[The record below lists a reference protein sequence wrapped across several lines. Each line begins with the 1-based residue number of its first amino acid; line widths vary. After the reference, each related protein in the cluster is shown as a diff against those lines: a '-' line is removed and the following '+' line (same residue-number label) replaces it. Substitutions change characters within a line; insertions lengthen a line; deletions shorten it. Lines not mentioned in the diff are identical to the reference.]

1 MRSLPIAITDS
12 NKRRSAVGFAYGW
25 ICRAVLGG
33 AIVISACEISATA
46 DDLVELRNGGTLSG
60 RVVGDLD
67 SGNSVPVTI
76 ELADGGSIQLLRG
89 QVGRVH
95 TLSPEEIQY
104 NELAAKVEETAEAHF
119 ELATW
124 CGERR
129 LSQQRET
136 HLLKAI
142 QLDPNHEDARHAL
155 KFSLI
160 NGRWMTREQLLLA
173 TGRRTDGT
181 LLQEAEF
188 LDVQAEYDERMKE
201 WKQDLRQWRSQLGK
215 QRHAEFAE
223 KIAAVRDPAAVPTIA
238 EILADEQTRDSKLLW
253 INLLG
258 NIDSPM
264 VVDPLV
270 RVALLEDDEHLRD
283 LALNKLEARNDGE
296 LQRVFMSHLNPN
308 DNSPAVISRAG
319 VALAR
324 LGDREAV
331 RSMIEALV
339 TKVRVA
345 NPNATNPGNIN
356 SGFSNTGGFSGSF
369 GGGNQ
374 PRTVDTPVQ
383 NPGVLTGLR
392 ELTGVDFGFDK
403 SAWLNWLVQEQTP
416 KGMFDLR
423 RDQ

>member
-1 MRSLPIAITDS
+1 MSRKMLEACRRVAFVASCSASLGVVIAPLTIQ
-12 NKRRSAVGFAYGW
+12 
-25 ICRAVLGG
+25 
-33 AIVISACEISATA
+33 A
-46 DDLVELRNGGTLSG
+46 DDRVELRTGGSLPG
-60 RVVGDLD
+60 RVIGDLD
-67 SGNSVPVTI
+67 AGNSAPVTI
-76 ELADGGSIQLLRG
+76 ELTDGGSIQMLRG
-89 QVGRVH
+89 QLGRIQ
-95 TLSPEEIQY
+95 TTSPVELEY
-104 NELAAKVEETAEAHF
+104 NELAASVEETAEAHF

-124 CGERR
+124 CGEQR
-129 LSQQRET
+129 LSQQRER

-142 QLDPNHEDARHAL
+142 QLDPNHEPARHAL
-155 KFSLI
+155 KYSLI

-173 TGRRTDGT
+173 TGRRSDGT
-181 LLQEAEF
+181 LLQEADFIES
-188 LDVQAEYDERMKE
+188 QADFEERQKQ
-201 WKQDLRQWRSQLGK
+201 WKQDLRQWRSQLGR

-223 KIAAVRDPAAVPTIA
+223 KIAAIRDPAAVPTIA
-238 EILADEQTRDSKLLW
+238 DLLADEQTRDTKLLW

-258 NIDSPM
+258 NIDSPL
-264 VVDPLV
+264 VVNPLV

-283 LALNKLEARNDGE
+283 LALTKLEARNDGD
-296 LQRVFMSHLNPN
+296 LQRVFMGHLNPN
-308 DNSPAVISRAG
+308 DNSPLVISRAG

-374 PRTVDTPVQ
+374 PRTVETPVQ

-392 ELTGVDFGFDK
+392 ELTGVDYGFDK
-403 SAWLNWLVQEQTP
+403 SAWLNWLIQDQTP
-416 KGMFDLR
+416 LGQFDLR